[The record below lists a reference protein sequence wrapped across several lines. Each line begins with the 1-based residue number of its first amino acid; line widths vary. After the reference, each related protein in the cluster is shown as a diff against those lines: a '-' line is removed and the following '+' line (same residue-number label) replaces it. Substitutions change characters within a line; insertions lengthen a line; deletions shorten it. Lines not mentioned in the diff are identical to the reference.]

1 MESSTKVSHDRL
13 GNYRTQVINELV
25 VKNYANEQS
34 TKILVD
40 RKDSELRRKL
50 DQMLQPYIAI

>member
-1 MESSTKVSHDRL
+1 MESSTKVNHDRL
-13 GNYRTQVINELV
+13 GNYRMQVINGIA
-25 VKNYANEQS
+25 VKNYANPQS

-50 DQMLQPYIAI
+50 DQMLQPYIAV